1 MHHTD
6 LRNNPL
12 ARPSEF
18 IAYCME
24 AAWECAKEGGQ
35 ANAQAVAVLLLR
47 VLPRSCL
54 VSFTSLVCY
63 GRVPWF
69 PRHDADTPLA
79 ACPEQDY
86 PHTGTTVI

>member
-24 AAWECAKEGGQ
+24 AAWEWAKEGGQ

-54 VSFTSLVCY
+54 V
-63 GRVPWF
+63 
-69 PRHDADTPLA
+69 
-79 ACPEQDY
+79 
-86 PHTGTTVI
+86 